1 MKGSPIILLS
11 TLLSCA
17 SGLELHKRHNPAVVQ
32 VDFEKR
38 TKDFFPGHGKRDIA
52 NMKVGQRDYL
62 YWANFTLGNP
72 PQELSAVID
81 TGSSDLV
88 ILTNEIENCEKGRC
102 RGGVFNTEKSK
113 TFEWS
118 EQRVSGSYGSGE
130 SWKGNYANDTLAFG
144 DTTLESFQ
152 FVGTTMFNA
161 KSYDKINVFGVG
173 IGRLKDSK
181 TKYRNLPY
189 ALAVAGA
196 INTPAY
202 SMWLED
208 DITGQFLFGGVDK
221 AKYKEP
227 LVTYPIPIN
236 NESNKRDRALAVMTG
251 FETTHNEESSELDFE
266 PRPVLLDS
274 GTPKSRLTLDM
285 TMHLINTMN
294 VSYYEKHGPAA
305 PCEGSSRNT
314 LDFTFGELTISVPLS
329 NFLWETSFVSD
340 GLAYCKI
347 RYDATA
353 THIIL
358 GDDFLKGA
366 YGVFDF
372 ANMEIS
378 LAARNPEDAEDD
390 IHEIVREVPGASA
403 ATGVPGKYLGFDQ
416 PALSNPMAVPSGIP
430 TVNETFLSTA
440 TEGGSEGFGHM
451 LVFALILYVVAHA

>member
-52 NMKVGQRDYL
+52 NMKVGLRDYL

-88 ILTNEIENCEKGRC
+88 LLTNEIENCEKGRC
-102 RGGVFNTEKSK
+102 RGGVFNTEK
-113 TFEWS
+113 
-118 EQRVSGSYGSGE
+118 
-130 SWKGNYANDTLAFG
+130 
-144 DTTLESFQ
+144 LE
-152 FVGTTMFNA
+152 
-161 KSYDKINVFGVG
+161 
-173 IGRLKDSK
+173 DSK

-208 DITGQFLFGGVDK
+208 DITGQFLFGGVNK

-227 LVTYPIPIN
+227 LVTYPIPVN

-251 FETTHNEESSELDFE
+251 FATTYNEESSELDFE
-266 PRPVLLDS
+266 PRLVLLDS

-314 LDFTFGELTISVPLS
+314 LDFTFSELTISVPLS

-366 YGVFDF
+366 YVVFDF

-430 TVNETFLSTA
+430 TVNENFLSTA
-440 TEGGSEGFGHM
+440 TEGGSEGFGYM
-451 LVFALILYVVAHA
+451 LLFALILYVVAHA